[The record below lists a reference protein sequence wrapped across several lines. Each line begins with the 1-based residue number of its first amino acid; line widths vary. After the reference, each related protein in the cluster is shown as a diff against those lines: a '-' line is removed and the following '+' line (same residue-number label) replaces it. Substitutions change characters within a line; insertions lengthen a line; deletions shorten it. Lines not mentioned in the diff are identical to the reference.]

1 MHFSSLSIHHT
12 ETQYCQSGVY
22 NIETSWSSSI
32 SNLGVIDIVLIHL
45 LLRQL
50 DKTHAEKISSL

>member
-45 LLRQL
+45 LLL
-50 DKTHAEKISSL
+50 HAR